1 MMREYRLEEYDIESF
16 NGHTT
21 LFSLPI
27 LARGKILQE
36 NWISLLFDIDDPYT
50 ACTFPLGNMNIT
62 NAAVP
67 ENPVISIS
75 PRGDDA
81 IL

>member
-1 MMREYRLEEYDIESF
+1 MMREYRLEEYDTETL

-27 LARGKILQE
+27 LARGKTLQE
-36 NWISLLFDIDDPYT
+36 NWTSLLFELDDPYVI
-50 ACTFPLGNMNIT
+50 CIFPLGNINIT

-67 ENPVISIS
+67 ENPVTSIS